1 MMFELSLEQRKDL
14 LEYFWRKPYGEA
26 AALVAMLASLEE
38 IKKDKDDK
46 DKKNMS

>member
-1 MMFELSLEQRKDL
+1 MYKITKEQRKDL

-38 IKKDKDDK
+38 IKKAKDDK
-46 DKKNMS
+46 DKKNLS